1 MVLGVRSCVI
11 ELLAVRHNIP
21 DSDGRNR
28 ARLAAV
34 PFVRP
39 PISDRACTV
48 ETDHAAAFTLG
59 MSLVTT

>member
-39 PISDRACTV
+39 PISDRACT
-48 ETDHAAAFTLG
+48 T
-59 MSLVTT
+59 